1 MYSLRKRIRLAV
13 HGRRLVDVLAS
24 HKDGNCLPFLI
35 AIVRL
40 LHFELEC
47 FMIEFFNRSEWS
59 CGLLLLVF
67 VFLLVG
73 DDWSIQCGIL
83 SDCTPALV

>member
-1 MYSLRKRIRLAV
+1 MYSRRKRIRLAV
-13 HGRRLVDVLAS
+13 HGRRLVGVLVS

-40 LHFELEC
+40 LLFELEC
-47 FMIEFFNRSEWS
+47 FMIECFNRSEWS

-83 SDCTPALV
+83 SDCRPALV